1 MAEQPVDLRVS
12 VQAPTNPLNSQE
24 KWYLERHWNATS
36 FKRSKSIN
44 LGSQAFVQSD
54 RSVAISDV
62 LTPIHILPY
71 NNDKENWLLSIDSP
85 DTNHFS
91 SLIYVE
97 NVPIYTICACKLYNV
112 RGSTVRLERV
122 PYDTRAIV
130 HSTQIETGFIIGA
143 YPVLETVVEIGD
155 KLLQKCRRRSDMGRE
170 LLRDG
175 VVTQSQI
182 GHKELCDGNHRFDY
196 HRNFCWICR
205 GAAPNVRDDL
215 RLCECKSNGQGN
227 LVDLASDPGADEF
240 SMDAARFQTIR
251 SNI

>member
-1 MAEQPVDLRVS
+1 MTEQPEDLSRGP
-12 VQAPTNPLNSQE
+12 QADTRQQTNQE
-24 KWYLERHWNATS
+24 RWYLDRHWNATS
-36 FKRSKSIN
+36 FQRATSRN
-44 LGSQAFVQSD
+44 LGSYAFVQSD

-62 LTPIHILPY
+62 LTPIHIMPY
-71 NNDKENWLLSIDSP
+71 SNDKENWLLSIDSP

-91 SLIYVE
+91 GLIYIE

-122 PYDTRAIV
+122 PYDTRALVYSIQV
-130 HSTQIETGFIIGA
+130 ETGFFIGA

-155 KLLQKCRRRSDMGRE
+155 KLIRKCRRRSDMGRE

-182 GHKELCDGNHRFDY
+182 SHKDLCDYDY
-196 HRNFCWICR
+196 YQKFCWICR
-205 GAAPNVRDDL
+205 GAAPNVRKDL
-215 RLCECKSNGQGN
+215 RLCECKLNAQGN

-240 SMDAARFQTIR
+240 SMDVARFENIR
-251 SNI
+251 QNI